1 MRGVTALGTFRH
13 LIRFRPHELKFF
25 LVKFG
30 PETVGC
36 ICEMTVINLLK
47 ALSLVSD
54 FKLKSSI
61 SRFSKITEF
70 CVLQNTC
77 NPMDACLG
85 KEFPFC

>member
-1 MRGVTALGTFRH
+1 
-13 LIRFRPHELKFF
+13 
-25 LVKFG
+25 
-30 PETVGC
+30 
-36 ICEMTVINLLK
+36 MTVINLLK

-70 CVLQNTC
+70 CVLQNIC

-85 KEFPFC
+85 KEFPFY